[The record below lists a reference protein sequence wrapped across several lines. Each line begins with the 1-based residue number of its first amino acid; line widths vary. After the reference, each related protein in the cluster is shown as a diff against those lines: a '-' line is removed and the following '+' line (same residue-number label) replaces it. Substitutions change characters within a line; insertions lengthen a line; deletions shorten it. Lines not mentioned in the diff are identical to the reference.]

1 MNEPLLV
8 APGGRWHFEAAA
20 DTRRNV
26 KALKRVLVARV
37 ALYCDRAEDCCSMPV
52 SAILEWVPCAK
63 SDIASRGG
71 E

>member
-37 ALYCDRAEDCCSMPV
+37 ALYCDRAEDCCCMPGFCDPRMGP
-52 SAILEWVPCAK
+52 LRKE
-63 SDIASRGG
+63 
-71 E
+71 